1 MVTHGSHLWSEGVGS
16 PPVFLSS
23 TYNAERVCRTG
34 QFALWI
40 FGGSSPCPRGAFGV
54 CSRAQDVVLD
64 VETDTPFHVF
74 KEMAL
79 KGLQFVSLGPWLSLT
94 GATRL
99 SLDST
104 SHGDLRAL
112 PSPQFGAVKPLW
124 APDCLRY
131 PLPDTVND
139 SGGPSGLHASKTSA
153 AG

>member
-1 MVTHGSHLWSEGVGS
+1 MVPLRARSERLAYV
-16 PPVFLSS
+16 
-23 TYNAERVCRTG
+23 AELRTSCWT
-34 QFALWI
+34 LRRI
-40 FGGSSPCPRGAFGV
+40 R
-54 CSRAQDVVLD
+54 
-64 VETDTPFHVF
+64 PF
-74 KEMAL
+74 MAL